1 MSYTTSPAKWRIAK
15 VDEDPPGGKKLG
27 GGHKRMR
34 VGGHNVHTPF
44 VSMEP
49 CS

>member
-27 GGHKRMR
+27 GHKRMR